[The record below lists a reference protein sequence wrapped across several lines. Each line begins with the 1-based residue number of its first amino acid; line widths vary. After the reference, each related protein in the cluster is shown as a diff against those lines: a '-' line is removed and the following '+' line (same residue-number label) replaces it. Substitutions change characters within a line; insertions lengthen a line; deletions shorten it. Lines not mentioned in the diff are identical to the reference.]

1 MKKPLIGITSTFVR
15 LNELSEGVY
24 VHQDYHQ
31 AVREAGAIPFVLP
44 LMDEDTFCEALDRC
58 DGVIFSGGEDVDP
71 KYFGADPHRGLGNV
85 FPLRDR
91 LEILAMR
98 RLKTQDKPML
108 AICRGVQV
116 LNVAFGGTLIQ
127 DLPSQRPDAMQ
138 HMQKA
143 ARHHDTHWVD
153 VLEGT
158 KLYQVLGQTRVR
170 TNSLHH
176 QAIDEVAPGF
186 RLCGTAGDG
195 TIEAIEDVASRFI
208 LGVQWHPESM
218 ASHDPVMKGLFSSFV
233 EAATVAIP
241 F

>member
-24 VHQDYHQ
+24 VHQDYHR
-31 AVREAGAIPFVLP
+31 AVREAGAVPFVLP
-44 LMDEDTFCEALDRC
+44 LTDEEAFCEAIDRC

-71 KYFGADPHRGLGNV
+71 KYFGADPHTGLGNV

-127 DLPSQRPDAMQ
+127 DLPSIRPNAMQ

-143 ARHHDTHWVD
+143 ARHHDSHWIDIV
-153 VLEGT
+153 EGSR
-158 KLYQVLGQTRVR
+158 LFQVLGHPRVR

-176 QAIDEVAPGF
+176 QAIDAVAPGF
-186 RLCGTAGDG
+186 RVSGTAGDG
-195 TIEAIEDVASRFI
+195 TVEAIEAPDARYI

-218 ASHDPVMKGLFSSFV
+218 AAHDPIMKGLFSSLV
-233 EAATVAIP
+233 EASTVAALY
-241 F
+241 